1 MSLINMEPREKVLHS
16 GATATGNGEILEL
29 NSEFGGLSVQISG
42 ITSATIT
49 FEGTVDGNW
58 VEQRAVNK
66 TTGKVATTATADGI
80 YLFDVVG
87 IRKFRA
93 RISAY
98 VSGTIKATANAV
110 LVVPHIPELN
120 VAGAIPAGTN
130 VVGKVGIDQTA
141 NGVQLTDGTNTAAI
155 LANGKVPVDLTL
167 TGDTSLA
174 ANVAIQDGTD
184 PAKKVT
190 VQNGAILTQL
200 SGSNLA
206 EATVLNVTLADTRQ
220 QLPDI
225 DCSQVMIIAKRNN
238 TGYIYVGKNTVSS
251 TVYGAELGELDC
263 VVLPVSNA
271 NEIYIDASV
280 SGEGISYVAI

>member
-1 MSLINMEPREKVLHS
+1 MEPREKVLHS

-66 TTGKVATTATADGI
+66 TTGAVATTATADGI

-98 VSGTIKATANAV
+98 VSGTIKVTANAV

-155 LANGKVPVDLTL
+155 LANGKVPVDL
-167 TGDTSLA
+167 GDTTLA

-200 SGSNLA
+200 SGSITSIASAPVVGSKTVTATAA
-206 EATVLNVTLADTRQ
+206 ELFAGASVKANRRKLIIRNEDPVLRLRIGPSGVTQQNGYPIEPGGTLEIQFDPGTAVAVYGISEGVALNV
-220 QLPDI
+220 
-225 DCSQVMIIAKRNN
+225 SVME
-238 TGYIYVGKNTVSS
+238 V
-251 TVYGAELGELDC
+251 
-263 VVLPVSNA
+263 
-271 NEIYIDASV
+271 
-280 SGEGISYVAI
+280 

>member
-49 FEGTVDGNW
+49 FEGTVDGANW
-58 VEQRAVNK
+58 VAQRAVNK
-66 TTGKVATTATADGI
+66 ATGAVATTATADGI

-130 VVGKVGIDQTA
+130 VVGKVGIDQT
-141 NGVQLTDGTNTAAI
+141 TDGTTNRVVAKISQTAGEN
-155 LANGKVPVDLTL
+155 LV
-167 TGDTSLA
+167 
-174 ANVAIQDGTD
+174 
-184 PAKKVT
+184 
-190 VQNGAILTQL
+190 QL
-200 SGSNLA
+200 SGSNM
-206 EATVLNVTLADTRQ
+206 E
-220 QLPDI
+220 
-225 DCSQVMIIAKRNN
+225 
-238 TGYIYVGKNTVSS
+238 Y
-251 TVYGAELGELDC
+251 YGAT
-263 VVLPVSNA
+263 
-271 NEIYIDASV
+271 IDARPDPTTVPVGASFTIV
-280 SGEGISYVAI
+280 DTSETWLSNGTTWVVF